1 MKYFIENNNYP
12 MNKILE
18 NLAIFELL
26 YPTNTKLINNCN
38 IKNIS
43 ENSLFLNFYINDISD
58 LGLDNFNLNVKV
70 KRKIENNKI
79 IYKLKNINDELEN
92 IQFNKF
98 NINIIKFNNNKYNI
112 EIEYD
117 INKKIYNK
125 MFVNLFNKIIVKIFK
140 NLEESLNKL
149 YKK

>member
-18 NLAIFELL
+18 NFAIFELL

-38 IKNIS
+38 IKKIS

-58 LGLDNFNLNVKV
+58 LGLDNFNLNVKI
-70 KRKIENNKI
+70 KSKIENNKI

-140 NLEESLNKL
+140 NLEERLNKL